1 MDWTKQKSDETV
13 EVGANLYKIDTDAEA
28 SVVSAGTTASSS
40 SSSKSTTKES
50 AAATAEKV
58 SEAPKTTANTK
69 AESSA
74 AKSSSSGGGGHH
86 RTPSIHFLGKEGWAR
101 RRSGVQTPTIVY
113 VPPSYGRPV
122 FTEEEMEALV
132 TGGASLA
139 PDVKKYSSGSMFG
152 Y

>member
-1 MDWTKQKSDETV
+1 M
-13 EVGANLYKIDTDAEA
+13 
-28 SVVSAGTTASSS
+28 SAGTTESS
-40 SSSKSTTKES
+40 SSSKSTTTES

-74 AKSSSSGGGGHH
+74 AKSSSSSSSGGGHN

>member
-1 MDWTKQKSDETV
+1 M

-28 SVVSAGTTASSS
+28 SVVSAGTTESSS

-58 SEAPKTTANTK
+58 TEAPKTTTNTK

-74 AKSSSSGGGGHH
+74 AKSNSSGGGHN